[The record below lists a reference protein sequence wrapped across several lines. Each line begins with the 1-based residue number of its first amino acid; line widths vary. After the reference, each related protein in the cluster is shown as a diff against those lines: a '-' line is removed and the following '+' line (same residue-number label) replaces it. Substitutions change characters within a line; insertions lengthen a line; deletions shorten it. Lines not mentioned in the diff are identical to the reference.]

1 MKNTESDLS
10 VECDLPAG
18 LPLLADELKLVQD
31 LLPELLK
38 EMAWQQT
45 DTEK

>member
-1 MKNTESDLS
+1 LKNTNSDLS
-10 VECDLPAG
+10 VECELATDLPVM
-18 LPLLADELKLVQD
+18 PDELKLVQD

-45 DTEK
+45 DKE